1 MTAVAART
9 RGRRP
14 RHRVAQVR
22 DPAVLGRFSGEALQR
37 AYDAGRTGRTHTV
50 SPAPTHLTLHSGAF
64 ARDRETG
71 RTCRVVSRVWGGG
84 AWNVRFPGDDE
95 LVERPADKLE
105 AIEDPAQ
112 PAWKPPRAP

>member
-1 MTAVAART
+1 MKPHSFSVANSSLDLSDR
-9 RGRRP
+9 
-14 RHRVAQVR
+14 
-22 DPAVLGRFSGEALQR
+22 AVLGPLARLLAAVRKAADETPLLL
-37 AYDAGRTGRTHTV
+37 V
-50 SPAPTHLTLHSGAF
+50 GAA
-64 ARDRETG
+64 ARDLDTG
-71 RTCRVVSRVWGGG
+71 KVCRVVSRVWGGG